1 MKLKDIKHR
10 GRFVLPPVWN
20 KTRDTAPAVIGEVGV
35 LRFVYAHPEVSSKCY
50 IVMDQS
56 EKYIGELV
64 FDDKL
69 TAHRAVQLLRANI
82 GQSIKDIGDIELAWG
97 ITQRVNGWGHLG
109 GFTMDPTEEGQ
120 YLDLI
125 VEYLKR
131 EWEKAED
138 QETRAEIELLITTI
152 AELRKPVT

>member
-1 MKLKDIKHR
+1 
-10 GRFVLPPVWN
+10 
-20 KTRDTAPAVIGEVGV
+20 
-35 LRFVYAHPEVSSKCY
+35 
-50 IVMDQS
+50 
-56 EKYIGELV
+56 
-64 FDDKL
+64 
-69 TAHRAVQLLRANI
+69 
-82 GQSIKDIGDIELAWG
+82 
-97 ITQRVNGWGHLG
+97 
-109 GFTMDPTEEGQ
+109 MDPTEEGQ

>member
-1 MKLKDIKHR
+1 VTSRIGPWALELKALTFPFERPFDARLLFSLVTELSQMKLKDIKHR

-82 GQSIKDIGDIELAWG
+82 GAEHQGYRRHR
-97 ITQRVNGWGHLG
+97 TCMGHH
-109 GFTMDPTEEGQ
+109 PEG
-120 YLDLI
+120 
-125 VEYLKR
+125 
-131 EWEKAED
+131 
-138 QETRAEIELLITTI
+138 
-152 AELRKPVT
+152 